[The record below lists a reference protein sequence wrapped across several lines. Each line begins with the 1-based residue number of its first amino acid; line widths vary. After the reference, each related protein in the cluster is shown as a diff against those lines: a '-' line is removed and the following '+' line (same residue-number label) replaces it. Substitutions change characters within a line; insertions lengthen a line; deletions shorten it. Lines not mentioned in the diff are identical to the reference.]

1 MPKEFSRNVRV
12 ADQIQRSL
20 AQLIQSDIADPRLG
34 LVNINDVDVSRDYA
48 NARVYVTFV
57 GGEEETDVAESIAI
71 LNKAAGYL
79 RRLLAKSLNSRT
91 TPRLSFVYDKTSVDG
106 QKLSHLIDQA
116 ITADRN
122 RS

>member
-34 LVNINDVDVSRDYA
+34 LVNVNAVDVSRDYA

-57 GGEEETDVAESIAI
+57 GDEAAGNVEQSMAI

-79 RRLLAKSLNSRT
+79 RGLLAKELNSRT
-91 TPRLSFVYDKTSVDG
+91 TPRLSFVYDKTSVEG
-106 QKLSHLIDQA
+106 QRLSRLIDQA
-116 ITADRN
+116 VRADHKK
-122 RS
+122 